1 MRAPEDLLKVIEE
14 GDKFVVA
21 SHMSPEADA
30 LGSVIALGM
39 ALRAMGKT
47 VVIFN
52 RDMVPNY
59 CAFLPGAERVTGT
72 LSAVNTEEFTLLL
85 LDCNT
90 PERAALEDVRFRDS
104 AVIDHHMTETG
115 FGDVKWVEP
124 KAPATGLM
132 VFRLLE
138 QMGADITPDIA
149 TNLYAAIAVDTGT
162 FRHLN
167 TTAESL
173 SVAAELAEA
182 GAEPGPIASD
192 IYESWSLRRFNLLC
206 VTLGSL
212 EIHGPVAVISVTL
225 RMLKQ
230 TGTTLE
236 DTEEFANLPC
246 MIKDVK
252 VSAFLKEVRKGYWRV
267 SLRSKE
273 KYNVASIAGGFGG
286 GGHRNASGFS
296 IKGEYPGARDTLL
309 KALGKV
315 L

>member
-1 MRAPEDLLKVIEE
+1 MRAPEDLLRTIKE
-14 GDKFVVA
+14 GVKFIVA

-30 LGSVIALGM
+30 LGSAIALGM
-39 ALRAMGKT
+39 ALAAMGNT
-47 VVIFN
+47 AVIFN
-52 RDMVPNY
+52 HDKVPEY
-59 CAFLPGAERVTGT
+59 CAFLPGAERVTDT
-72 LSAVNTEEFTLLL
+72 LHGVNTEEFTLLL

-90 PERAALEDVRFRDS
+90 PDRAALEGVRFKGS
-104 AVIDHHMTETG
+104 AVIDHHMTETE

-124 KAPATGLM
+124 KSPATGLM
-132 VFRLLE
+132 VFHLLK
-138 QMGADITPDIA
+138 QMGAEITPDIA

-173 SVAAELAEA
+173 RVASELAEA

-192 IYESWSLRRFNLLC
+192 IYESWTLKRFNLQC
-206 VTLGSL
+206 ATLGSL
-212 EIHGPVAVISVTL
+212 ELHGPVAVISVTL
-225 RMLKQ
+225 RMLKE

-252 VSAFLKEVRKGYWRV
+252 VSAFLKEVRNGYWRV
-267 SLRSKE
+267 SLRSKND
-273 KYNVASIAGGFGG
+273 YNVASVAGRFGG

-296 IKGEYPGARDTLL
+296 MKGDYIRARDTLL
-309 KALGKV
+309 KTLKKI